1 MSRDLGKEIRELL
14 ELTETA
20 NKINQV
26 NWWNAVDN
34 LELTYRRSVCF
45 DSMIRQVDQRL
56 ARVEGL
62 LEKLVKS
69 KSSKE
74 HGSKAARLP

>member
-1 MSRDLGKEIRELL
+1 MKKRPGLKEIYDLVDIS
-14 ELTETA
+14 

-26 NWWNAVDN
+26 NWWNTVDK

-56 ARVEGL
+56 ARVEAL
-62 LEKLVKS
+62 LERMAKP
-69 KSSKE
+69 
-74 HGSKAARLP
+74 KAARSGRR

>member
-1 MSRDLGKEIRELL
+1 MKKRPGLKEIYDLL
-14 ELTETA
+14 EIS

-26 NWWNAVDN
+26 NWWNTVDK

-56 ARVEGL
+56 ARVEAL
-62 LEKLVKS
+62 LERMAKP
-69 KSSKE
+69 
-74 HGSKAARLP
+74 KAARSGRR

>member
-1 MSRDLGKEIRELL
+1 MKKRAGLKEIYDLVDIS
-14 ELTETA
+14 

-26 NWWNAVDN
+26 NWWNTVDK

-56 ARVEGL
+56 ARVEAL
-62 LEKLVKS
+62 LERMAKP
-69 KSSKE
+69 
-74 HGSKAARLP
+74 KAARSGRR

>member
-1 MSRDLGKEIRELL
+1 MTLAKQLKDLV

-26 NWWNAVDN
+26 NWWNTVEK

-45 DSMIRQVDQRL
+45 DSMIRQVDQRM
-56 ARVEGL
+56 ARIEAL
-62 LEKLVKS
+62 LERRKRK
-69 KSSKE
+69 K
-74 HGSKAARLP
+74 P

>member
-1 MSRDLGKEIRELL
+1 MTLAKQLKDLV

-26 NWWNAVDN
+26 NWWNTVEK

-45 DSMIRQVDQRL
+45 DSMIRQVDQRM
-56 ARVEGL
+56 ARIEAL
-62 LEKLVKS
+62 LERRKPKKKS
-69 KSSKE
+69 
-74 HGSKAARLP
+74 